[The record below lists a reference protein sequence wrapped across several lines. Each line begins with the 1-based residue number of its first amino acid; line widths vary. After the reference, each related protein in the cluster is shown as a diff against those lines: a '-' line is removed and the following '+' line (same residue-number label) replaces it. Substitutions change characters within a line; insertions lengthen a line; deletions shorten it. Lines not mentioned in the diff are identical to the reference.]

1 MTELQTYTPN
11 NNMFLN
17 MSMLFATMF
26 IYILYLLDLNKSLRN
41 VIGVQSKVIERLSV
55 KKEASSQ
62 TVPCEPKKY
71 LIPSYHVFN
80 FEKYMFYNSS
90 TRENSYYDIIYGF
103 RVREDPD
110 FPGYFT
116 FAVNSNKILKNVNGY
131 IQVVDFENPQ
141 YPPSSW
147 ISY

>member
-11 NNMFLN
+11 NNMFFN

-26 IYILYLLDLNKSLRN
+26 IYILYLLNLNKSLQN
-41 VIGVQSKVIERLSV
+41 VIYTQSKVIKRLSA
-55 KKEASSQ
+55 KQEASCQ
-62 TVPCEPKKY
+62 TVPCEPKRY

-80 FEKYMFYNSS
+80 FAPYMFYNSQ
-90 TRENSYYDIIYGF
+90 ENSYYDIIYGF
-103 RVREDPD
+103 RVTKDPD

-116 FAVNSNKILKNVNGY
+116 FAVHSDKILKNVNGC
-131 IQVVDFENPQ
+131 IRVVDFENPQ

-147 ISY
+147 ISC